1 MVGRYHSI
9 PPPGA
14 QARLLP
20 RLLPARKGRRL
31 KTADLAGKGGPL
43 REDTAEDHQDQERR
57 RHTARILRGIRLRV
71 LHLALFWTLVSGGL
85 AWLPTLPLPRTTLLA
100 LQGLIWLAGC
110 ALTLLAG
117 RRMVHDARD
126 HLRTEQILRENE
138 VEFRTTL
145 NATTVGLFRLR
156 NLHFDFV
163 NATLAEMMGYGVEE
177 FLTLSPM
184 DVVVPEQRDMVRQNS
199 IRRAE
204 GEPGYPYQ
212 LTFLRKDGGT
222 FIGQV
227 WSKRI
232 LFRGKPCTVGSIVDI
247 SARIEAEQEMR
258 RMVNA
263 LAASN
268 LELERFAYVASHDL
282 QEPLRAITSFSQ
294 LLERRLDGRLDAE
307 AAEYLRF
314 IITGGKRMHAL
325 VNDLLAFSRVAHKGS
340 PFQLVSCDDSVAM
353 ALQTLQDSIRDSH
366 AVITVGRLP
375 MILADAMQIEQLFQH
390 LIGNAIKFG
399 QPGKVPHIR
408 IGADREQ
415 DEYHFRIED
424 DGIGIPPEYHTEIFS
439 VVRRLHKGPAYPGT
453 GVGLAICK
461 RVVERHQGR
470 IWVSAMPA
478 QGSCFHFTLPA
489 PDGAT
494 PPC

>member
-1 MVGRYHSI
+1 ME
-9 PPPGA
+9 
-14 QARLLP
+14 
-20 RLLPARKGRRL
+20 RRPL
-31 KTADLAGKGGPL
+31 HDGTAD
-43 REDTAEDHQDQERR
+43 EDGAAERR
-57 RHTARILRGIRLRV
+57 SHAARVLRGIRLRV
-71 LHLALFWTLVSGGL
+71 LHLVLFWSLVSGGL
-85 AWLPTLPLPRTTLLA
+85 AWLSTLALPFSSRLA

-117 RRMVHDARD
+117 RHMVRDARKRLQAD
-126 HLRTEQILRENE
+126 EIRHENE

-156 NLHFDFV
+156 NLVFDFV
-163 NATLAEMMGYGVEE
+163 NATLAEMMGYSVEE
-177 FLTLSPM
+177 FLTLAPM
-184 DVVVPEQRDMVRQNS
+184 DVVIPEQREMVRQNS
-199 IRRAE
+199 TRRAE

-212 LTFLRKDGGT
+212 LTFLRKDGST

-232 LFRGKPCTVGSIVDI
+232 LYRGKPCTVGSIVDI

-294 LLERRLDGRLDAE
+294 LLERRLEGRLDPE
-307 AAEYLRF
+307 AADYLRF
-314 IITGGKRMHAL
+314 ITAGGKRMHAL
-325 VNDLLAFSRVAHKGS
+325 VNDLLTFSRVAHKGS
-340 PFQLVSCDDSVAM
+340 PFQLVQCDDSVAM
-353 ALQTLQDSIRDSH
+353 ALQALEDSIHDSH
-366 AVITVGRLP
+366 AVIRVGHLP
-375 MILADAMQIEQLFQH
+375 MVLADGMQIEQLFQH

-408 IGADREQ
+408 IGAEREGGA
-415 DEYHFRIED
+415 YHFRIED
-424 DGIGIPPEYHTEIFS
+424 DGIGIPPAYQTEIFS
-439 VVRRLHKGPAYPGT
+439 VFRRLHKDPAYPGT

-470 IWVSAMPA
+470 IWVTSMPN

-489 PDGAT
+489 PDGAL